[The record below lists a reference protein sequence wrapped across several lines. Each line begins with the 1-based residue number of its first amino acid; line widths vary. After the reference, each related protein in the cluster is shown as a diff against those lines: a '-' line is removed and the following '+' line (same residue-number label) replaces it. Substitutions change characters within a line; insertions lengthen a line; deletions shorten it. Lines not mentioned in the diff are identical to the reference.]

1 MGNIQ
6 SISYF
11 LPELMV
17 IATVVV
23 ALIADLV
30 YSDRNSYKV
39 GYLVIAGL
47 VVASFTLWLSLPE
60 ETTPI
65 FLNTIVC

>member
-11 LPELMV
+11 FPELV
-17 IATVVV
+17 LTATVVV

-47 VVASFTLWLSLPE
+47 AIVVAA
-60 ETTPI
+60 I
-65 FLNTIVC
+65 DGRRKR